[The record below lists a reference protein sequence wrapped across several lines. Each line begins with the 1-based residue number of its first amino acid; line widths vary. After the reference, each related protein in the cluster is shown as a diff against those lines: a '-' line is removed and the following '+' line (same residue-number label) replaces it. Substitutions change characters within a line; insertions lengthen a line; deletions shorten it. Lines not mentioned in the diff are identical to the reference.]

1 MWEYKIVRSNLW
13 WQIYKKQEKNW
24 FIQIWF
30 LYPQDKRGLNKD
42 YARTFYHR
50 EDALSAL
57 VIMKTK
63 DGKDAG

>member
-1 MWEYKIVRSNLW
+1 MREYKIVKSNLGR
-13 WQIYKKQEKNW
+13 QIYKKKEHDG
-24 FIQIWF
+24 FIQMWF
-30 LYPQDKRGLNKD
+30 LCPHDKWWLNKD

-63 DGKDAG
+63 DGKDTD